1 MGEPWFYYYTL
12 EYWDEILERLAKDCG
27 FVRAES
33 FNDAVSQI
41 TGWYGEKYINK
52 IKISTIQDGDGPLT
66 LSRIKSNL
74 KGKLNDED

>member
-1 MGEPWFYYYTL
+1 MKEPWFYYYTL

-33 FNDAVSQI
+33 FNDALSQI
-41 TGWYGEKYINK
+41 TDWYGEKDINE
-52 IKISTIQDGDGPLT
+52 IKISTIENGDGPLT
-66 LSRIKSNL
+66 LSSIKSNL

>member
-1 MGEPWFYYYTL
+1 MREPWFYCYTL
-12 EYWDEILERLAKDCG
+12 EYWDELSECLANDCG

-41 TGWYGEKYINK
+41 TGWYGEKDINE
-52 IKISTIQDGDGPLT
+52 IKISTIEDGDGPLT